1 MAEFNVQQKATIDN
15 YRSTHKLGF
24 VVTDEYIAEL
34 IKKEMEQT
42 GVVYAGFE
50 SLAKSVAKSQIKQP
64 TQNTN
69 ANVKINATASIFG
82 TQIVDNEFDLGFSGK
97 TTNTYPE
104 IQPTES
110 QSEAINFLKDIT
122 SDAETTFKNREDEA
136 GGLSA
141 TVNAGYEVSNWWRKT
156 FENRQ
161 NDYAKSTVKKELQ
174 AAKEDLQLLEQASK
188 GQVGYT
194 DFSWKYSY

>member
-156 FENRQ
+156 FENR
-161 NDYAKSTVKKELQ
+161 
-174 AAKEDLQLLEQASK
+174 
-188 GQVGYT
+188 
-194 DFSWKYSY
+194 